1 MTLTLVRV
9 LATVAVAAIPTMS
22 VAQDDQ
28 PPMPLITGPAV
39 AELAPLDA
47 WMREIMAAH
56 KIPGGSLAVVK
67 DGKLVYARGFG
78 YADREAKTPVQPE
91 SLFRIASVS
100 KPITAVAIMKLAE
113 QGKLKLDDKVLDY
126 IDAEPFLAE
135 DRKVD
140 ERWQQ
145 VTLAHCLAHTGGWDR
160 GVSYD
165 PMFQALRMSR
175 EMNVPLPIEP
185 LHIIRYQRGMPLDHD
200 PGAKYA
206 YSNFGYSLMGRVIEK
221 VSGKTYEQYVK
232 EEIFA
237 PLGIT
242 APRIGKSLESERAD
256 GEVTYYVVDDG
267 RGIAVTG
274 PAGGNEGEKVPVSYG
289 VWRQETLDA
298 HGGWIASTI
307 DLAKF
312 GSAFDLVEEGK
323 ATRGKLLSAE
333 SMRAMLA
340 PRVEMKNPEGKVTG
354 HYGYG
359 WMLKQDETL
368 GDYAAHGGALPC
380 TAASLIHFPN
390 GLNVAVLFNLGQA
403 ADGKTFLA
411 REVETGLLKSTG
423 QIQKWP
429 SANSS
434 TQ

>member
-1 MTLTLVRV
+1 MLQSFPQFGAFALCAWMIVAGILHGEEGMPEGADIEFPITGG
-9 LATVAVAAIPTMS
+9 AVA
-22 VAQDDQ
+22 D
-28 PPMPLITGPAV
+28 
-39 AELAPLDA
+39 LAPLDA
-47 WMREIMAAH
+47 WMKEIMAEH

-135 DRKVD
+135 DRKID

-145 VTLAHCLAHTGGWDR
+145 VTLAHCLTHTGGWDR

-175 EMNVPLPIEP
+175 EMKVPLPIEP
-185 LHIIRYQRGMPLDHD
+185 LHIIRYQRGMPLDFD
-200 PGAKYA
+200 PGSRYA
-206 YSNFGYSLMGRVIEK
+206 YSNFGYSLLGRVIEK
-221 VSGKTYEQYVK
+221 VSGKSYEQYVK
-232 EEIFA
+232 DEVFA
-237 PLGIT
+237 PLGISS
-242 APRIGKSLESERAD
+242 PRIGRSLASERAE
-256 GEVTYYVVDDG
+256 GEVNYYVVNDG
-267 RGIAVTG
+267 TGVAVTG
-274 PAGGNEGEKVPVSYG
+274 PAGGNEDEKVPVSYG

-312 GSAFDLVEEGK
+312 GAALDVVEDGK
-323 ATRGKLLSAE
+323 ATRGKLLSASSVKE
-333 SMRAMLA
+333 IFS
-340 PRVEMKNPEGKVTG
+340 PRIEMKNPEGKVTG
-354 HYGYG
+354 HYGSG
-359 WMLKQDETL
+359 WMLKKDAAL
-368 GDYAAHGGALPC
+368 DDYAAHGGALAC
-380 TAASLIHFPN
+380 TAASLIHFDD
-390 GLNVAVLFNLGQA
+390 GLNVAVLFNLGQS

-411 REVETGLLKSTG
+411 REVEAGLLEAVAKTR
-423 QIQKWP
+423 P
-429 SANSS
+429 
-434 TQ
+434 